1 LQLKPS
7 DILAVTRGSP
17 ADAHA
22 RQAAMY
28 LAHVAL
34 GISLTAIGRFFARDH
49 STVAHGCRCVE
60 DRRDDPAFD
69 TLIGE
74 LALAARI
81 ALHLDCEVTA

>member
-1 LQLKPS
+1 
-7 DILAVTRGSP
+7 
-17 ADAHA
+17 
-22 RQAAMY
+22 
-28 LAHVAL
+28 
-34 GISLTAIGRFFARDH
+34 
-49 STVAHGCRCVE
+49 VE